1 MVYSVEDVLDL
12 KAQIADAGQN
22 LLVVAFVTNW

>member
-12 KAQIADAGQN
+12 KAQIADARQN